1 MKKTKPI
8 KVNICWE
15 LNNERKC
22 ETMSQDQAYATRK
35 YCEKNDGVVF
45 WFQPLE
51 DWCQGAR
58 LCKSP
63 GSEGGGIEEGWLSC
77 HSSSALSSLPD
88 KVV

>member
-35 YCEKNDGVVF
+35 YCEKNNGVVF

-51 DWCQGAR
+51 D
-58 LCKSP
+58 
-63 GSEGGGIEEGWLSC
+63 
-77 HSSSALSSLPD
+77 
-88 KVV
+88 